1 MALKEEEIEKK
12 VILLKLL
19 TKEDDESID
28 EALASLADT
37 KMATLEEIKKL
48 YKELQDSGYISDNGS
63 LTMLGVTEAQ
73 KAKQEFTLENR

>member
-1 MALKEEEIEKK
+1 MALKEDEIEKK

-19 TKEDDESID
+19 VKEDDESLQ

-37 KMATLEEIKKL
+37 KMATLDEIKKL
-48 YKELQDSGYISDNGS
+48 YKQLQEEGYIDKDGN

-73 KAKQEFTLENR
+73 KAKQEFTIWE

>member
-1 MALKEEEIEKK
+1 MALKEDEIEKK

-19 TKEDDESID
+19 VKEDDESLQ

-48 YKELQDSGYISDNGS
+48 YKELQNSGYIDSSGN
-63 LTMLGVTEAQ
+63 LTMLGTIEAQ
-73 KAKQEFTLENR
+73 KAKQEFTLENW

>member
-48 YKELQDSGYISDNGS
+48 YKELQDSGYISENGS

-73 KAKQEFTLENR
+73 KAKQEFTLWE

>member
-1 MALKEEEIEKK
+1 MPIKDDDIEKK
-12 VILLKLL
+12 VILFKLL
-19 TKEDDESID
+19 IKEPDESID

-48 YKELQDSGYISDNGS
+48 YKELQDSGYISESGS

-73 KAKQEFTLENR
+73 KAKQEFTLWE

>member
-12 VILLKLL
+12 VVLLKLL

-48 YKELQDSGYISDNGS
+48 YKELQDSGYISESGS

-73 KAKQEFTLENR
+73 KAKQEFTL

>member
-1 MALKEEEIEKK
+1 MALKEDEIEKK

-19 TKEDDESID
+19 VKEDDESLQ

-48 YKELQDSGYISDNGS
+48 YKELQNSGYIDSSGN
-63 LTMLGVTEAQ
+63 LTMLGTIEAQ
-73 KAKQEFTLENR
+73 KAKQEFTLEN

>member
-1 MALKEEEIEKK
+1 MALKENEIEKK

-19 TKEDDESID
+19 VKDEDESPD

-48 YKELQDSGYISDNGS
+48 YKELQDEGYIDENGN
-63 LTMLGVTEAQ
+63 LTMLGTLEAQ
-73 KAKQEFTLENR
+73 KAKQEFTL

>member
-48 YKELQDSGYISDNGS
+48 YKELQDSGYISESGS

-73 KAKQEFTLENR
+73 KAKQEFTL